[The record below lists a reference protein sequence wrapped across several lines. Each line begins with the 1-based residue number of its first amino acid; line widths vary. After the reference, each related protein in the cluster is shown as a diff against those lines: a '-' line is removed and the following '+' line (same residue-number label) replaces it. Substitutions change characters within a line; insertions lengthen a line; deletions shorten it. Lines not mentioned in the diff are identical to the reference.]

1 MANLHA
7 PSQALDSLISFK
19 QVGKN
24 YPVDGSEKVVLKDIS
39 FEVHDQP
46 NKGEFLVFL
55 GPSGCGKSTI
65 LKMIAG
71 LTFPTSGEVRVLD
84 QPVLKPGEVSM
95 VFQSYSS
102 YPWLTV
108 LENVVFGLKLK
119 GVARNERLEL
129 GRDLIKK
136 VGLEGT
142 ENLYPKD
149 LSGGMKQRVAIARSL
164 ITNPRFLLMD
174 EPFGALDIK
183 TRLEMQNLLRTIWRD
198 IHCTIVM
205 VTHDISEAVYLG
217 EEIYILSTNPATITR
232 RFDVPLPVERDAQ
245 VKQTQAFR
253 DLVGQLTSEL
263 EKNIH

>member
-1 MANLHA
+1 MENSPLK
-7 PSQALDSLISFK
+7 PLIEFHGVSK
-19 QVGKN
+19 S
-24 YPVDGSEKVVLKDIS
+24 YPVEGGEKLILKDIN
-39 FEVHDQP
+39 FQVEDRP
-46 NKGEFLVFL
+46 NKGEFLVLL

-71 LTFPTSGEVRVLD
+71 LAFPSTGKVIVN
-84 QPVLKPGEVSM
+84 QNPVTRPGEVSM

-108 LENVVFGLKLK
+108 LDNVVFGLKLK
-119 GVARNERLEL
+119 GVNRKEREDL
-129 GRDLIKK
+129 GRELIQK
-136 VGLEGT
+136 VGLSGT

-183 TRLEMQNLLRTIWRD
+183 TRLEMQDLLRSIWHD
-198 IHCTIVM
+198 IQCTIVM

-217 EEIYILSTNPATITR
+217 DDIYILSTNPATITTH
-232 RFDVPLPVERDAQ
+232 FQVPLPEQRTSQ
-245 VKQTQAFR
+245 LKQTDAFR
-253 DLVGQLTSEL
+253 DMVGKLTSEL
-263 EKNIH
+263 EKNIGI